1 MAHIKLFPI
10 AKKIDLES
18 SISTK
23 ILKRVPFLKSY
34 DLKIYEKDTL
44 FLQKS
49 AYNDVQG
56 ITETGIAY
64 FRLVLSSD
72 FRYSERII
80 NDNKIYNFNLQNTL
94 YIPQGT
100 TDLPELTR
108 HASNIICR
116 HEAKKTSF
124 NEDVIIKKNEIISDS
139 KVNEL
144 INMINQ
150 KFFELEELTE
160 KHHIDLFN

>member
-10 AKKIDLES
+10 AKKIELEN

-34 DLKIYEKDTL
+34 DIKIYEKDTL

-49 AYNDVQG
+49 AYYDANAV
-56 ITETGIAY
+56 TENTVAY
-64 FRLVLSSD
+64 FRIFLYSD

-80 NDNKIYNFNLQNTL
+80 NNNKIYNFNLKNTL
-94 YIPQGT
+94 YIPPVT

-116 HEAKKTSF
+116 HEGKKTSF
-124 NEDVIIKKNEIISDS
+124 NKDVIIKKNEIISDS
-139 KVNEL
+139 ELNEI

-150 KFFELEELTE
+150 KFFELEALAE